1 MSKKSPLLEPT
12 GAEFK
17 GMLDVV
23 GTRLATFLDTLDTM
37 PAAHTDGG
45 AKLARS
51 LAEPLPERATPLR
64 HLLRVLFER
73 VMPTA
78 LHTSGP
84 GYLAYIP
91 GGGLPH
97 SAIADLIAG
106 VTNRYV
112 GLWMAAPGLVA
123 IETNV
128 IKWFCTMVGWDEA
141 RGDGVAILEGSG
153 AHGDG
158 AAIRREARGAHGDE
172 IPERSGAH
180 ERPGGVLTSGGSMAN
195 LIAIVTARRE
205 RLPVDF
211 LKGTLYASAHA
222 HHSVRKAA
230 LLAGFP
236 VENVREIG
244 LDDGFRMRVDELAA
258 AITRDRAAGYTP
270 FCVIASAGTT
280 AVGAVDPLPAIADLC
295 AAEQLWLHVDA
306 AYGGFFLLTE
316 RGRATLAGIERADSV
331 TLDPHKGLFLPYGT
345 GCVVVRD
352 RETLRRAHS
361 VSADY
366 LPAPQTDDDRW
377 DFAEMSP
384 ELSRDARGLRV
395 WLPIKLS
402 GATVFREQLDEK
414 LDLAQFAVEAVRAHP
429 ELEVVAEP
437 ALSLFAFRVRDPDP
451 AQADARTRRLIAA
464 INQRQR
470 VFLTGVPLPGGFVIR
485 VCVLSFRT
493 HALQMRAFA
502 EDLSSALG

>member
-1 MSKKSPLLEPT
+1 MSKKSPRLEPT

-23 GTRLATFLDTLDTM
+23 GTRLATFLDTLDRM

-51 LAEPLPERATPLR
+51 LAEPLPERATTLR
-64 HLLRVLFER
+64 SLLRILFER

-112 GLWMAAPGLVA
+112 GLWMAAPGLVQL
-123 IETNV
+123 ETNV
-128 IKWFCTMVGWDEA
+128 LKWFCAMVGWGED
-141 RGDGVAILEGSG
+141 DGS
-153 AHGDG
+153 
-158 AAIRREARGAHGDE
+158 
-172 IPERSGAH
+172 
-180 ERPGGVLTSGGSMAN
+180 GGVLTSGGSMAN

-258 AITRDRAAGYTP
+258 AIARDRAAGFTP
-270 FCVIASAGTT
+270 FCVVASAGTT

-345 GCVVVRD
+345 GCIVVRD

-366 LPAPQTDDDRW
+366 LPAPQTDHDRW

-402 GATVFREQLDEK
+402 GAAVFREQLDEK
-414 LDLAQFAVEAVRAHP
+414 LDLAQFAADAVRAHP
-429 ELEVVAEP
+429 ELEVVVEP
-437 ALSLFAFRVRDPDP
+437 ALSLFAFRVRGPDP
-451 AQADARTRRLIAA
+451 AQAEARTRTLLAA

-493 HALQMRAFA
+493 HALQMRAFV
-502 EDLSSALG
+502 EDLQSALAQSSPRRVGQPVGVPCS